1 MIIISEKKINIA
13 VSMISIFFIL
23 SCNEVILSSA
33 ALSNDSSREEDI
45 FGINGIYPN
54 RPGGREWFLNSDD
67 PRSDGIFF
75 MTSDKNITRQSDGS
89 WMINSSEVRMNVDTP
104 PGTPEWK

>member
-1 MIIISEKKINIA
+1 MQYYRSPLYPTTTQR
-13 VSMISIFFIL
+13 V
-23 SCNEVILSSA
+23 V
-33 ALSNDSSREEDI
+33 DI
-45 FGINGIYPN
+45 FGINGINPN
-54 RPGGREWFLNSDD
+54 KPGEREWFLNSDD

-89 WMINSSEVRMNVDTP
+89 WLINSSEVRMNVDTP